1 MFHHDFHLQHMNHE
15 EVMMSGCDK
24 TLSQR
29 RLIVIENSSKWLI
42 VNNWKNK
49 GKSTGNRSEFE
60 INEFELA

>member
-1 MFHHDFHLQHMNHE
+1 MNHE